1 MALRLRDLVALRGE
15 GEEGGGREEEGGGK
29 EEERGGREDEGG
41 GARDEGGGRR
51 KEGGGTRERESGR
64 KKEGGISEPEALTRF
79 VGGPKSRVCRQAR
92 KGSQN
97 TRFLGDL
104 EAFRGRRRPQALWEV
119 QSHEF
124 AGRPGK
130 GLRTTDLWRF
140 EDGAVVAACPMPS
153 EQP

>member
-1 MALRLRDLVALRGE
+1 MALWLSGLVALRLRDLVALRGE

-51 KEGGGTRERESGR
+51 KEGGGTRERGGGR

-97 TRFLGDL
+97 TRFGAILMHFGAAGAHRPFWRSKVTSLQAGPERASEQLIWGDL
-104 EAFRGRRRPQALWEV
+104 KTF
-119 QSHEF
+119 
-124 AGRPGK
+124 
-130 GLRTTDLWRF
+130 
-140 EDGAVVAACPMPS
+140 
-153 EQP
+153 